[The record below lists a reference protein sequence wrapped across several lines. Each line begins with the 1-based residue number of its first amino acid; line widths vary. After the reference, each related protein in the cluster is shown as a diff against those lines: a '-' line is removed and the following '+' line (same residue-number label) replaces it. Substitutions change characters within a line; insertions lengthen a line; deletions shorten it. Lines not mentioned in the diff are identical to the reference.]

1 MDTEYVTAKEF
12 AEQNGFS
19 KIWVLKLAKGGRIG
33 GAYKAGPVWL
43 IPKGAVMPASLRRG
57 PRAVPDA
64 VLAAQAIERAPVR
77 AVVLTD
83 RQKYILNVI
92 RAGGQFDESGAR
104 FNSVFDVVGTT
115 PGWTAEDWDFAQS
128 EQERLMRKE

>member
-12 AEQNGFS
+12 AEQHGFS
-19 KIWVLKLAKGGRIG
+19 KIWVLKLAKSGRIG

-43 IPKGAVMPASLRRG
+43 MPKGAVMPASLRRG

-64 VLAAQAIERAPVR
+64 ELAARAGGCAP
-77 AVVLTD
+77 AVLTD
-83 RQKYILNVI
+83 RQKFILNVV

-115 PGWTAEDWDFAQS
+115 PEWTADDWDFAQA
-128 EQERLMRKE
+128 EQERLMRKG